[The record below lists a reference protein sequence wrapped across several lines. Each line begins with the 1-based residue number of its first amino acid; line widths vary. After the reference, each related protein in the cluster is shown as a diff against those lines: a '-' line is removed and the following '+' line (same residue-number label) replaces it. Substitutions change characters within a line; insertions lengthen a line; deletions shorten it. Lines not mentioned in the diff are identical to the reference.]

1 MFQKFF
7 KPRGVLDCKATD
19 TDDPTEDPRFGRV
32 GKQTIQ
38 DTGPLTRKRMETI
51 EDDLLARSL
60 DFIDRA
66 HAADKPFL
74 LWHNTTR
81 MHVWTRLSERWRDK
95 TKFGLYADGMQEL
108 DWVVGE
114 LLAKLDKLGIADNT
128 IVIFT
133 TDNGAEKFSWPDGG
147 TSPFRG
153 EKGLGWEGG
162 FRAPFLMRWPGKIPA
177 GAGAQRHLLAGGR
190 RADSDG
196 RRRRPRYQGE
206 AAQRIPGGRQAFP
219 RSSRRLQPASLPHRR
234 QLANRRGTSSSITGN
249 TTCLPS
255 ATRTGRSTS
264 RSRTTGSPGSRCDRP
279 FRGRST
285 FGSIRSSST
294 WMRQATRST
303 PGRSSGRSCRPPT
316 S

>member
-1 MFQKFF
+1 MTAQIGKNHLGDRNEYLPTVHGFDEFYGNLYHLNAEEEPEQVDYPKDLPVFQNFF
-7 KPRGVLDCKATD
+7 KPRGVLECKATD

-32 GKQTIQ
+32 GKQTIK

-60 DFIDRA
+60 RF
-66 HAADKPFL
+66 HATAPMHADKPFL

-114 LLAKLDKLGIADNT
+114 LLAKLDELGIADNT
-128 IVIFT
+128 MVIFT

-162 FRAPFLMRWPGKIPA
+162 FRAPFMMRWPGHIPA
-177 GAGAQRHLLAGGR
+177 GSGAERHLLAGGC
-190 RADSDG
+190 RADRDG
-196 RRRRPRYQGE
+196 RRRHPGYQG
-206 AAQRIPGGRQAFP
+206 AVAKGIPGRREAL
-219 RSSRRLQPASLPHRR
+219 SRASRWLQPASLSDRR
-234 QLANRRGTSSSITGN
+234 QR
-249 TTCLPS
+249 
-255 ATRTGRSTS
+255 
-264 RSRTTGSPGSRCDRP
+264 
-279 FRGRST
+279 
-285 FGSIRSSST
+285 
-294 WMRQATRST
+294 
-303 PGRSSGRSCRPPT
+303 
-316 S
+316 

>member
-1 MFQKFF
+1 
-7 KPRGVLDCKATD
+7 
-19 TDDPTEDPRFGRV
+19 V
-32 GKQTIQ
+32 GNQTIQ

-60 DFIDRA
+60 DFMDRA

-74 LWHNTTR
+74 LRHNTTR

-95 TKFGLYADGMQEL
+95 TKFGLYADGMQGL

-162 FRAPFLMRWPGKIPA
+162 FRAPFLMRWPGKIQA
-177 GAGAQRHLLAGGR
+177 GQVLNGIFSLEDVH
-190 RADSDG
+190 
-196 RRRRPRYQGE
+196 
-206 AAQRIPGGRQAFP
+206 AFP
-219 RSSRRLQPASLPHRR
+219 AKPGAPGLQSRRNAEASDERGHQRR
-234 QLANRRGTSSSITGN
+234 LIS
-249 TTCLPS
+249 
-255 ATRTGRSTS
+255 
-264 RSRTTGSPGSRCDRP
+264 
-279 FRGRST
+279 
-285 FGSIRSSST
+285 FG
-294 WMRQATRST
+294 
-303 PGRSSGRSCRPPT
+303 
-316 S
+316 